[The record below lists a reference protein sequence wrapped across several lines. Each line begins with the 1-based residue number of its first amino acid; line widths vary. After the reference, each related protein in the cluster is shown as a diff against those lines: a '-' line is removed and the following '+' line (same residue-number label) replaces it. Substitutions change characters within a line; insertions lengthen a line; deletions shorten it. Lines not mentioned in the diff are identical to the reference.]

1 MGDSKNVDTYFNI
14 VSEQLASYFS
24 LDKRISLRQK
34 ELRAMGRNK
43 EADEL
48 EKEKS
53 PEAQAATIAEKKKA
67 EEEKAK
73 KSGKKTKKPQDKVPG
88 SKKLQPSEDGL
99 NSENSRTGSGP
110 GSENIST
117 NVRPS
122 YTEEWIK
129 LGKAI
134 FKNDVEFARGL
145 AEKTKWSCPL
155 KMGDW
160 MGRNIAKSIDL
171 LDKAN
176 VARQLGDCFRMW
188 SQVRNFRVYSSDN
201 QYTPITSD

>member
-1 MGDSKNVDTYFNI
+1 
-14 VSEQLASYFS
+14 
-24 LDKRISLRQK
+24 
-34 ELRAMGRNK
+34 MGRNK

-53 PEAQAATIAEKKKA
+53 LEAQAATLAEKKKA
-67 EEEKAK
+67 EEEAK
-73 KSGKKTKKPQDKVPG
+73 KKKEEEEAKKNRGKKEKKKKKPQDALPG
-88 SKKLQPSEDGL
+88 SGKVKPSENGL
-99 NSENSRTGSGP
+99 DANSGRTGNAP
-110 GSENIST
+110 GSENLSS

-122 YTEEWIK
+122 YWDGWAKI
-129 LGKAI
+129 GYAM
-134 FKNDVEFARGL
+134 FKNDVEFAQGL
-145 AEKTKWSCPL
+145 AEKAKWSSPI

-176 VARQLGDCFRMW
+176 VARMLGDCFRMW